1 MQRERDRETRER
13 DERRDSS
20 SKRGDSAGRVDHP
33 GVAATTAGGIQ
44 AIADP
49 SKSWAVVENVRL
61 NELLRCSDV
70 KIRALEDEI
79 EMEKRRRK
87 SEEERGVREDGRLRS
102 VWAFPEFG
110 LEVESR

>member
-1 MQRERDRETRER
+1 M
-13 DERRDSS
+13 
-20 SKRGDSAGRVDHP
+20 
-33 GVAATTAGGIQ
+33 
-44 AIADP
+44 
-49 SKSWAVVENVRL
+49 

-102 VWAFPEFG
+102 VSAFPQFG